1 MKVQCL
7 NPLETYGV
15 IDNNDIQAGII
26 AYLKANTTVV
36 ALLVSG
42 TSIKEDQWQGTT
54 FVYPAVRVDLGIQL
68 PRANCDGAETTFS
81 ILCYSEDASSQ
92 EADELA
98 GTVNNQLHRKAF
110 TSSSVRYS
118 IYSQGLI
125 PAIREDDRT
134 WRSEATFH
142 ATIESG

>member
-1 MKVQCL
+1 ML
-7 NPLETYGV
+7 SN
-15 IDNNDIQAGII
+15 DDIQAGLI
-26 AYLKANTTVV
+26 AYLKADTTIV
-36 ALLVSG
+36 ALLAAG

-98 GTVNNQLHRKAF
+98 GTVNDQLHRKAF
-110 TSSSVRYS
+110 TKSSIRYS

-142 ATIESG
+142 ATVEPG

>member
-1 MKVQCL
+1 MAQYL
-7 NPLETYGV
+7 NLWEKFGV
-15 IDNNDIQAGII
+15 IDNDDIQAGLI
-26 AYLKANTTVV
+26 AKLKASTTIV
-36 ALLVSG
+36 ALLASG

-54 FVYPAVRVDLGIQL
+54 FVYPAVRVDLGMQL
-68 PRANCDGAETTFS
+68 PRANCDGAEVTFS

-98 GTVNNQLHRKAF
+98 GTVNEQLHRKAF
-110 TSSSVRYS
+110 TSSSIRYS

-142 ATIESG
+142 ATVEAG

>member
-1 MKVQCL
+1 M
-7 NPLETYGV
+7 
-15 IDNNDIQAGII
+15 IDNDDIQAGLI
-26 AYLKANTTVV
+26 AKLKASTTIV

-54 FVYPAVRVDLGIQL
+54 FVYPAVRVDLGMQL
-68 PRANCDGAETTFS
+68 PRANCDGAEVTFS

-98 GTVNNQLHRKAF
+98 GTVNEQLHRKAF
-110 TSSSVRYS
+110 TSSSIRYS

-142 ATIESG
+142 ATVETG

>member
-1 MKVQCL
+1 ML
-7 NPLETYGV
+7 SN
-15 IDNNDIQAGII
+15 DDIQAGLVVK
-26 AYLKANTTVV
+26 LKASTTIV
-36 ALLVSG
+36 ALLASG

-54 FVYPAVRVDLGIQL
+54 FVYPAVRVDLGMQL
-68 PRANCDGAETTFS
+68 PRANCDGAEVTFS

-98 GTVNNQLHRKAF
+98 GTVNEQLHRKAF
-110 TSSSVRYS
+110 TSSSIRYS

>member
-1 MKVQCL
+1 MLK
-7 NPLETYGV
+7 
-15 IDNNDIQAGII
+15 NNDIQAGLIT
-26 AYLKANTTVV
+26 YLKANTTIV
-36 ALLVSG
+36 ALLASG

-54 FVYPAVRVDLGIQL
+54 FVYPAVRIDLDAQL
-68 PRANCDGAETTFS
+68 PKANCDGGEVTFS
-81 ILCYSEDASSQ
+81 VLCYSEDASSQ

-98 GTVNNQLHRKAF
+98 GTINDELHRKSF
-110 TSSSVRYS
+110 TSSSIRYS

-142 ATIESG
+142 ATVESG